1 MSTRATNARHVRQ
14 RKLNT
19 RQALPIIREEEID
32 DAAAAAGE
40 LDAQHQHQ
48 SPSIP
53 QFETGVEKGE
63 EVEIHLQ
70 AVINAA
76 AAATHGA
83 KVQEQNYIPT
93 PEATLAKD
101 VKYDDLYPKTF
112 SQPATYIRFSST
124 VEDSVGANYC
134 MNDAD
139 QDFLAK
145 LNSGKIVKK
154 DSKLGR
160 CSEDTFEQV
169 MDFFEETSARVQPYA
184 SFGDAPLLTLDEMKQ
199 NVDDE
204 NVSTQAQAWFDLIYK
219 HHWAAKKEER
229 PLMPAIKVRVLDQ
242 ANDLDDADPYICF
255 RRREQRLTRKTRGR
269 DAQVVEKLKKLRLEL
284 EQARQLVHMVVTRE
298 ELQKQNLE
306 VSRKV
311 FEQRRKLKEVKVTKQ
326 INTKDDNDEDL
337 LVNQKAASKTKS
349 RPDPSQPRPPTLRLM
364 SRSQPPA
371 ADNDMDPL
379 SDKQAQMDEYITNA
393 IESRKEQHKK
403 WNLHWVDRT
412 WPPLTPPPDD
422 RDEPQPK
429 WAPLLASGTYYPS
442 PPPSLPSDESRDKEK
457 NSDVEMQ
464 DAPAPDPKA
473 DRSDRTILT
482 PEPETIFYAPDLHL
496 DVPKPYKIVQRDAA
510 PVCRLRV
517 GRGGRHHLEV
527 RKQRQCD
534 FDRGVVSDGD
544 SDDDD
549 DMPEYHPVPESK
561 IFDYRCA
568 VNSRARPEGMKGER
582 RTWSSGD
589 QSAMAVPPLPPS
601 QQANIESS

>member
-1 MSTRATNARHVRQ
+1 MSTRASNARHVRQ

-19 RQALPIIREEEID
+19 KQALPIIREAEIED
-32 DAAAAAGE
+32 PGE
-40 LDAQHQHQ
+40 HDGQHQQ
-48 SPSIP
+48 NIP

-63 EVEIHLQ
+63 EV

-83 KVQEQNYIPT
+83 KIQQNYIPT
-93 PEATLAKD
+93 PEAIPAKD
-101 VKYDDLYPKTF
+101 VKYDDLYPKKF

-124 VEDSVGANYC
+124 VEDSVGVNYC

-139 QDFLAK
+139 QEFLAK
-145 LNSGKIVKK
+145 LNAGKVVKK
-154 DSKLGR
+154 DKLGQ
-160 CSEDTFEQV
+160 CSEDTFEEV
-169 MDFFEETSARVQPYA
+169 MDFFEETSARIQPYA

-199 NVDDE
+199 NIDE

-284 EQARQLVHMVVTRE
+284 EQARQLVQMVVSRE
-298 ELQKQNLE
+298 SLQKQNLE
-306 VSRKV
+306 ISRKV

-337 LVNQKAASKTKS
+337 LVNQKAATKTKA
-349 RPDPSQPRPPTLRLM
+349 RPDASQPRPPTLRLM
-364 SRSQPPA
+364 SRSQPPT

-379 SDKQAQMDEYITNA
+379 ADKQAQMDEYVTNA

-412 WPPLTPPPDD
+412 WPPLTPPPED
-422 RDEPQPK
+422 RDEQERR
-429 WAPLLASGTYYPS
+429 WAPLLAPESQYPS
-442 PPPSLPSDESRDKEK
+442 PPPSLPADESREKEK
-457 NSDVEMQ
+457 DGDVEMQ
-464 DAPAPDPKA
+464 DVTTPPDAA
-473 DRSDRTILT
+473 DVAIRRIPT
-482 PEPETIFYAPDLHL
+482 PEPDTIFYAPDLHP
-496 DVPKPYKIVQRDAA
+496 DVPRPYKILKRDAA
-510 PVCRLRV
+510 PICRIRI
-517 GRGGRHHLEV
+517 GRGGRHHLEA
-527 RKQRQCD
+527 RKQRHCN
-534 FDRGVVSDGD
+534 FDRGVISDGE

-549 DMPEYHPVPESK
+549 GPEYHPVPESK

-568 VNSRARPEGMKGER
+568 VNSRARPEGMKGDR
-582 RTWSSGD
+582 RTGSSGD
-589 QSAMAVPPLPPS
+589 QSGMAVAPLQP
-601 QQANIESS
+601 QASTGSSG